1 MVGITLGIESTAHT
15 AAVGIIS
22 SDGKILADEKS
33 IYTPEKGSGI
43 HPREAGR
50 HHAKALPKLITD
62 ALLSANLSSSDISLV
77 SFARGP
83 GLGPCLR
90 TGATAARSFGH
101 KLNIPIIGVNH
112 CVAHLEIGLLEG
124 ATDPVLLYVSG
135 ANTQVIAY
143 SNGRFRVFGE
153 TLDIGLGNGLDKF
166 GREVGLEFPGG
177 PKIEKLS
184 EGPNLINLPYS
195 VKGMDMSFSG
205 LITSSLNKFKSGQK
219 LENVCYSLQETAF
232 AMSCEVAERALAH
245 TGKNE
250 LVLGGGVACNS
261 RLREMA
267 ETMAKERNAT
277 CFVPERSLCVDN
289 GVMIAWLGSVM
300 MAGDYQLSEMDNQV
314 DQKFRTDMVE
324 VSWR

>member
-22 SDGKILADEKS
+22 PDGTILADEKS

-50 HHAKALPKLITD
+50 HHAEALPKLITD

-300 MAGDYQLSEMDNQV
+300 MAGDYQLSEIDNQV